1 MKTSAT
7 ISEISTALS
16 AAQGSMMGA
25 VKASKNPF
33 FKSSYSDLSAVI
45 QAVSRPFFENNLCF
59 TQGAEYQDGM
69 LAITTRI
76 IHKSGEWIEATTSL
90 PAVKN
95 DPQAYGSAIT
105 YGRRYGLQA
114 LAGVPSV
121 DDDANY
127 ASASQ
132 QKQNEDNA
140 YKALAMTTNQYRE
153 KLNEATNMDELIA
166 TWTATPKKC
175 HGALVEL
182 KNELKDKFNANS

>member
-1 MKTSAT
+1 MKTSENIA
-7 ISEISTALS
+7 EISTALS

-45 QAVSRPFFENNLCF
+45 QAVSRPFFENDLSF

-76 IHKSGEWIEATTSL
+76 MHKSGEWIEATTSL

-127 ASASQ
+127 ASAVQ
-132 QKQNEDNA
+132 QKQNDTDLYA
-140 YKALAMTTNQYRE
+140 ALAMTLLHWSDR
-153 KLNEATNMDELIA
+153 LNESKNMDQLIS
-166 TWTATPKKC
+166 TWTEIPKK
-175 HGALVEL
+175 HHKDLVDL
-182 KNELKDKFNANS
+182 KNELKDKYANS

>member
-1 MKTSAT
+1 MKTSES
-7 ISEISTALS
+7 IKQLSTSLCM
-16 AAQGSMMGA
+16 AQGAMTGA
-25 VKASKNPF
+25 IKSSKNPF

-45 QAVSRPFFENNLCF
+45 QAVSKPFFDNELCF
-59 TQGAEYQDGM
+59 SQGAEYQDGM

-76 IHKSGEWIEATTSL
+76 MHVSGEWIEATTIL

-95 DPQAYGSAIT
+95 DPQAYGSSIS
-105 YGRRYGLQA
+105 YGRRYGLQS
-114 LAGVPSV
+114 LAGLPSV
-121 DDDANY
+121 DDDGNY
-127 ASASQ
+127 ASAIQ

-175 HGALVEL
+175 HAALVEL
-182 KNELKDKFNANS
+182 KNELKDKYANS